1 MEVVVP
7 MTSAPVTTAP
17 TVTLPGPSTTARS
30 VPAPRALPGRQP
42 LSLPMMLT
50 LVSSAPTRDLAT
62 ASPESASAS
71 MDTRAWPARGLCVPP
86 TATTVESALPR
97 PPLLLPTETAPPT
110 PPLGIPTSTSDAS
123 ATSASVALTAPS
135 RSALPD
141 PMSFL
146 DMETPRD
153 ATALDVESATTA
165 RVSASASLDTTETN
179 ASTRQSSDKFYFWE
193 SMVMVLGLL
202 QFLRGDELVVLV
214 VGDGDCRRFGRDL
227 VLRRGCYWD
236 VPRRCRSRLLF
247 LEVILASC

>member
-1 MEVVVP
+1 MDAVDTEVAGP
-7 MTSAPVTTAP
+7 MTSARVTIAPTANLPGLSTTAP
-17 TVTLPGPSTTARS
+17 SAL
-30 VPAPRALPGRQP
+30 APRALPGLQP
-42 LSLPMMLT
+42 LSLPTMLI

-123 ATSASVALTAPS
+123 ATLASVALTAPS
-135 RSALPD
+135 RSALQD
-141 PMSFL
+141 PMSL
-146 DMETPRD
+146 PDTEAPRD
-153 ATALDVESATTA
+153 ATALDVESATTV
-165 RVSASASLDTTETN
+165 RVSASASPDTMETN

-214 VGDGDCRRFGRDL
+214 VGDGDRRRFGRDL
-227 VLRRGCYWD
+227 VLRR
-236 VPRRCRSRLLF
+236 
-247 LEVILASC
+247 